1 MEEYDVLVTETK
13 QYMYNV
19 EANNKEEALKKV
31 YKEYYAMQEQI
42 GIDDSVSVDFEI
54 DGEEVDINFEGEY
67 EFK

>member
-1 MEEYDVLVTETK
+1 
-13 QYMYNV
+13 MYNV
-19 EANNKEEALKKV
+19 EANNKEEALKRV

-54 DGEEVDINFEGEY
+54 NGEEVDINFEGEY